1 MLIYFLYKDMGKKN
15 IELRQKEYLK
25 TMKYDI
31 ENE

>member
-1 MLIYFLYKDMGKKN
+1 MGKKN